1 MRHRDTLAHLFHKS
15 DLVQKLQKHHHA
27 AKWRQRTIRLL
38 QQHLLPTEN
47 PPTLCFHSASLCQLA
62 GSNFGI
68 QVKWT
73 VFAGNDEA
81 MEAAENNHRRASP
94 RRARYM
100 TFVAE

>member
-68 QVKWT
+68 QAYWYLTGTPELPGAAARRLEKRWEALN
-73 VFAGNDEA
+73 AGS
-81 MEAAENNHRRASP
+81 R
-94 RRARYM
+94 
-100 TFVAE
+100 